1 MKLMP
6 PVSKK
11 YDKDVVVILKEP
23 PVMEVEAEC
32 DRQLLCSKIVSR
44 INEQLENVNLG
55 EPSMTT
61 GLLESIADK
70 TEDKSGNRRNV
81 SKTKPDDSLSRA

>member
-6 PVSKK
+6 SNKK
-11 YDKDVVVILKEP
+11 YDKDVHVILKEP

-44 INEQLENVNLG
+44 INEQLENANMG

-61 GLLESIADK
+61 AHLDSIA
-70 TEDKSGNRRNV
+70 
-81 SKTKPDDSLSRA
+81 